1 MKLDSLCLSL
11 SQKSVLW
18 NLTENAF
25 RGKTRE
31 SDVYAYGVI
40 LLELLT
46 RKKAI
51 DPLFK
56 EKQDIVNWVRS
67 KITSRIDLECLID
80 PELLCEIRN
89 SSGKDQV
96 QSVLVLAL
104 RCTQQDWTKRPS
116 MRDVV
121 KQLTEIQRIRWTH
134 YSMPE
139 LGSSSNS

>member
-1 MKLDSLCLSL
+1 MSL
-11 SQKSVLW
+11 SQKNQKNVLC

-25 RGKTRE
+25 RGKTME

-40 LLELLT
+40 LLELIT

-56 EKQDIVNWVRS
+56 EKWDIVNWVRS
-67 KITSRIDLECLID
+67 KMTKIMDLESLID
-80 PELLCEIRN
+80 PDLLCEITN

-134 YSMPE
+134 YSIPE
-139 LGSSSNS
+139 IGSSSNT

>member
-1 MKLDSLCLSL
+1 MSL
-11 SQKSVLW
+11 SQQKSMLW

-25 RGKTRE
+25 RGKTME

-40 LLELLT
+40 LLELIT

-51 DPLFK
+51 DPFFK
-56 EKQDIVNWVRS
+56 EEQDIVNWVRS
-67 KITSRIDLECLID
+67 KISKIIDLEYLID
-80 PELLCEIRN
+80 PDLLSEITN
-89 SSGKDQV
+89 TSSKDQV
-96 QSVLVLAL
+96 QSVLILAL

-134 YSMPE
+134 YSITE
-139 LGSSSNS
+139 VGSSSNT